1 MPKILFMRGPE
12 NEQKY
17 LEFIF
22 QYIHTRI
29 GSLSREQFDLFR
41 PYFKFRRFE
50 KKEIILDQG
59 EIEDN
64 LNVVVEGLVR
74 KFVVTG
80 KNDVTLQLATEGH
93 IIQSEIS
100 FHTRSPSPVKLET
113 IEPTV
118 LVSLTYESVQTLL
131 ANIPIAESLGR
142 ALITQMFIKKDSRYF
157 NQIGKSTREK
167 FLDYVNNHPHM
178 LQRVPQKIL
187 ASYLNIKPET
197 FSRLKHLIRNQK

>member
-1 MPKILFMRGPE
+1 MRGPE

-17 LEFIF
+17 LDFIF
-22 QYIHTRI
+22 QYLNSRI
-29 GSLSREQFDLFR
+29 GALTKEQFNQFK
-41 PYFKFRRFE
+41 PYFIFRRFD
-50 KKEIILDQG
+50 KKELILKENEVD
-59 EIEDN
+59 DH

-74 KFVVTG
+74 KFVIAG

-100 FHTRSPSPVKLET
+100 FHTRSPSAVMLEA
-113 IEPTV
+113 IEPTI
-118 LVSLTYESVQTLL
+118 LVSMTYDNVQTIL
-131 ANIPIAESLGR
+131 ATISIAESLGR
-142 ALITQMFIKKDSRYF
+142 AMITQMFIKKDLRYF
-157 NQIGKSTREK
+157 NQMGKSTRQI

-197 FSRLKHLIRNQK
+197 FSRLKHLIRAQKGTD